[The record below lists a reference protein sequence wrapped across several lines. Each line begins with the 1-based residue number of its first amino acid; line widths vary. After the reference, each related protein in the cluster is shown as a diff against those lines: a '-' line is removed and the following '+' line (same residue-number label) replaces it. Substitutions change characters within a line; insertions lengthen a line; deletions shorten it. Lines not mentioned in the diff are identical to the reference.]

1 MKKLKLLFMGTPLFA
16 IPSLEQLHRSE
27 HSLAAVVTQ
36 PDRPCG
42 RGRVRRPAPV
52 KQWALEHEISVFQ
65 PDRLKEKSFL
75 REVEE
80 LAPDLV
86 VVVAYGLILPR
97 ELLQLPPLGCI
108 NLHASLLP
116 DYRGAA
122 PIERAVMEGAKETG
136 VTIMVITPQ
145 LDAGD
150 IILQERQP
158 IALTDTAGDLNERL
172 AAAGARLLEQA
183 VEIIAAGRAHRRP
196 QDHRRAT
203 YAPPLSSG
211 ETCLDWTEDALSL
224 YNRIRG
230 LNPRPGAY
238 TSYRGKRIKVWR
250 AAPPAAAGSGTMNR
264 SAGPPPGS
272 ILSVESGKLVI
283 AAGGG
288 SSLELLELQ
297 PAGKKRIAA
306 ADCCRGYRLAAG
318 ERLGE

>member
-52 KQWALEHEISVFQ
+52 KQWALEHGIPVFQ
-65 PDRLKEKSFL
+65 PDRLKDKSFL
-75 REVEE
+75 NEVGE

-86 VVVAYGLILPR
+86 VVVAYGMILPR

-183 VEIIAAGRAHRRP
+183 VEIIAAGKAHRRP
-196 QDHRRAT
+196 QDHSRAT
-203 YAPPLSSG
+203 YAPPLSPG
-211 ETCLDWTEDALSL
+211 EARLDWTEDALSL

-238 TSYRGKRIKVWR
+238 TSYRGKRIKIWR
-250 AAPPAAAGSGTMNR
+250 AAPPADAEPGTMNR

-272 ILSVESGKLVI
+272 ILSVDSGRLVI

-318 ERLGE
+318 ERLGV